1 MPKPPSN
8 PLWQIIDAVA
18 IVFSRAYMLA
28 RTRAVSCPSPVLRMM
43 ARRDHTHWEAR
54 MLERELAICRDQR
67 TRLAPTTDLITPP
80 NNGPIS
86 SGLCGCAAGRPSR

>member
-1 MPKPPSN
+1 MSKPPSN

-28 RTRAVSCPSPVLRMM
+28 RTRAASCPSPVLRMM

-54 MLERELAICRDQR
+54 MLDRELAVFREQR
-67 TRLAPTTDLITPP
+67 SAVNAVSKVQRLSVIKIDTTFQPRLA
-80 NNGPIS
+80 
-86 SGLCGCAAGRPSR
+86 A